1 MKQNEFDRLCQRY
14 AIAPSIALENNN
26 VVDCLLSMRETKDSN
41 SYAGYR
47 NILVQILETEF

>member
-41 SYAGYR
+41 SYTGYR